1 MDAGEELRTAW
12 KAIADAGGP
21 EANPEAMA
29 LLQRLPDRPVPI
41 AWKTA
46 GEAAGSNAMEAMRE
60 WTVFFRDSYREA
72 EAAAT
77 R

>member
-1 MDAGEELRTAW
+1 
-12 KAIADAGGP
+12 
-21 EANPEAMA
+21 MA

-72 EAAAT
+72 EAAARRVDPRQRKVPRCNST
-77 R
+77 GIGLGSPSL